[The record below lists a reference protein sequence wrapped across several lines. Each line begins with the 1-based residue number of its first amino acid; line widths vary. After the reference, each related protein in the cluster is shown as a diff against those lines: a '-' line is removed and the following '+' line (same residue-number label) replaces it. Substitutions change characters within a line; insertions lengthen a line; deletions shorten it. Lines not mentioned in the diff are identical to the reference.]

1 MDYAQLITENVNPDT
16 VDIDLCD
23 TEEIVNMIHRE
34 DCKVAP
40 AVGKVL
46 PEIAK
51 TVDMVVER
59 IRAGGRLIYV
69 GAGTSGRLG
78 VLDASECP
86 PTFGTDPGLVVGV
99 IAGGVTALRSSIEG
113 AEDCYQQGAEEM
125 DRRQVSSLDAVVGIT
140 ASGNARYVLG
150 ALERAKALGAATAAV
165 CNAVPGTVVDAA
177 DVAIVPIVGPEA
189 IMGSTRM
196 KAGTAEKMVLNMITT
211 ASMVKLGKVYRNLMV
226 DLTPTNA
233 KLRDRAVRMIM
244 QAVDVPRDRAEQAF
258 QQSGGSPKV
267 AILMLL
273 CGCGKEVAQGLLQ
286 EESTIRRAVGKLQQE
301 TCKTRLDA
309 G

>member
-46 PEIAK
+46 PEIVK
-51 TVDMVVER
+51 TIDMVVAH

-99 IAGGVTALRSSIEG
+99 IAGGDTALRSSIEG
-113 AEDCYQQGAEEM
+113 AEDCYEQGAQEM
-125 DRRQVSSLDAVVGIT
+125 DKMEVSCQDVVVGIT

-150 ALERAKALGAATAAV
+150 ALERAKQLGAATVAV
-165 CNAVPGTVVDAA
+165 CNAYPGTVIDAA
-177 DVAIVPIVGPEA
+177 DVAIVPVVGPEV

-211 ASMVKLGKVYRNLMV
+211 ASMIKLGKVYQNLMV
-226 DLTPTNA
+226 DLTPTNN
-233 KLRDRAVRMIM
+233 KLRDRSVRIIM
-244 QAVDVPRDRAEQAF
+244 QAVGVSREQAEQVLEL
-258 QQSGGSPKV
+258 SGGYPKV

-273 CGCGKEVAQGLLQ
+273 CQCDRETAEGLLR
-286 EESTIRRAVGKLQQE
+286 EENTIRRVVQKARQQTYQAVA
-301 TCKTRLDA
+301 DA
-309 G
+309 